1 MEEKNR
7 GKIDE
12 TGTAE
17 RTGTERETSGSSG
30 TSRKETGSTGG
41 TGNGSGSTGSTGGK
55 TENQQGQKVP
65 QVVAVNVPEEKPKK
79 TTKKKPAPKK
89 QENSFSGEMI
99 SDLIVGCS
107 QAVAMIPDQQHWE
120 INKQE
125 AKQIADPLVKV
136 IEKNESLKK
145 VAEQSDSIALVMAC
159 AMVFGPRAYIS
170 IMAAKEKRAAK
181 KRAVAVKEVKNND
194 VPETGK
200 VERSGNQDNKRNA
213 NAGTNVSPAL
223 SELLSI

>member
-1 MEEKNR
+1 MEETNR
-7 GKIDE
+7 GKINE

-17 RTGTERETSGSSG
+17 GTGTERETGGSSS
-30 TSRKETGSTGG
+30 TSRKTGT
-41 TGNGSGSTGSTGGK
+41 TGSGSRSGGNGTAAGTA
-55 TENQQGQKVP
+55 TENKQGEKVP

-79 TTKKKPAPKK
+79 KKPAKKKPAPKK
-89 QENSFSGEMI
+89 QNDNLSGDMI

-107 QAVAMIPDQQHWE
+107 QAVAVIPDQQHWA
-120 INKQE
+120 INKDE

-181 KRAVAVKEVKNND
+181 KRAIAVKEVKHD
-194 VPETGK
+194 DTKTREIKRGS
-200 VERSGNQDNKRNA
+200 EQDNRRDA
-213 NAGTNVSPAL
+213 HASTNVSPSL
-223 SELLSI
+223 HELLSY